1 MENPPSSREKP
12 PQLDDFCRIC
22 LLREPSLRPLA
33 VPLSGVMIPEML
45 YKVTGTMLNLQEQLP
60 RVICERCLVKLELAF
75 SVAEEFRRQEEK
87 LRQFW
92 FKGGVLVDELV
103 AYQRTEESRMKGH
116 SEEVIERLTV
126 GRLDPVDKDTILKQD
141 LEVKQEA
148 SEFCIEILSDD
159 SADEQQQPDVGEP
172 PSPAESELEQ
182 DDNVNDSDYVPDD
195 MVQLD
200 EDGYSDSSHADVP
213 RLGKETTKCP
223 VCSKEF
229 STTLSLK
236 RHYRRHV
243 IRAKE
248 KFKCTKCDKALAS
261 QQELE
266 LHQLSHSNPFK
277 SQPRLRAH
285 QKIHEQRKDPLPSSS
300 FTAKKKFWS
309 WCKFCG
315 KGFGREDRLEQHE
328 ATHEKRRSDGNASV
342 NVYHKLEQI
351 LAKQRQKQ
359 QMECEFCPRTF
370 RNETEL
376 AQHLEKRHNDQLD
389 EKSDNADGRLKCS
402 RCGRTFD
409 TDYKFGMHMK
419 KHANVDSGKFKCVNC
434 DHAFGTNF
442 ELQRHMLRY
451 EKKSEWQKACEKM
464 TPPLTIDTGEK
475 PFFKCPVCDNVF
487 VSRSNYFQHAQTH
500 TEGWPKA
507 QRKSN
512 SVGKAESSG
521 ATTESYEIHLQQGHR
536 DEGAPGEP
544 ANQESDHPSDLPIIR
559 EVAGSYVKEEVPIEE
574 SHTAHEIL
582 PMAESEREPPKPE
595 QIVNK
600 METDHDEV
608 DNLGSEYATEFS
620 IEMLSDDSDDEAL
633 EPPTSGAESTS
644 KSWKCNICGIVIN
657 TTTDASVTRHMLMHE
672 NIQNG
677 TYECE
682 VCNKRYGFNPGL
694 QQHRRIVH
702 NLKQQASDDSFECEQ
717 CKKYIKK
724 TKYTF
729 HLSCHRNIKLRT
741 IVCEKCDKAFGA
753 KQYLQSHMMTR
764 ACEKVSRSQSRN
776 TL

>member
-1 MENPPSSREKP
+1 MENPPPTREKP

-22 LLREPSLRPLA
+22 LLRKPLLRPLA
-33 VPLSGVMIPEML
+33 VPLSGVMVPEML
-45 YKVTGTMLNLQEQLP
+45 YKVTGTMLNMQEQLP
-60 RVICERCLVKLELAF
+60 RVICERCLVKLELAY
-75 SVAEEFRRQEEK
+75 SVAEEFRRLEEK
-87 LRQFW
+87 LRLFW

-103 AYQRTEESRMKGH
+103 AYQRTEESRVKGH
-116 SEEVIERLTV
+116 AEEVIERLAV
-126 GRLDPVDKDTILKQD
+126 GRLDPFDKGTILKQEP
-141 LEVKQEA
+141 EVKQEA

-159 SADEQQQPDVGEP
+159 SADEQQEPKVGET
-172 PSPAESELEQ
+172 PSPAESDLEQ
-182 DDNVNDSDYVPDD
+182 DDKDNDSDYVPDG
-195 MVQLD
+195 MVDRDDVQID
-200 EDGYSDSSHADVP
+200 EDDYSDSSHADVP

-236 RHYRRHV
+236 RHHRRHI
-243 IRAKE
+243 IRAKG
-248 KFKCTKCDKALAS
+248 KFKCTKCDYALAS

-266 LHQLSHSNPFK
+266 IHQLSHSNVNKKTFYECRYCQMPFK

-285 QKIHEQRKDPLPSSS
+285 QEIHEQRKDPLPSSS
-300 FTAKKKFWS
+300 FTGKKKFWS
-309 WCKFCG
+309 
-315 KGFGREDRLEQHE
+315 
-328 ATHEKRRSDGNASV
+328 DGNAPANV
-342 NVYHKLEQI
+342 NHKLEHI

-359 QMECEFCPRTF
+359 KIECEFCPRTF

-376 AQHLEKRHNDQLD
+376 AQHLERRHNDQLD
-389 EKSDNADGRLKCS
+389 EKSDNADNHLKCS
-402 RCGRTFD
+402 KCGRTFD
-409 TDYKFGMHMK
+409 TDYNFGMHMK
-419 KHANVDSGKFKCVNC
+419 KHANVESGKFKCVNC

-464 TPPLTIDTGEK
+464 TPPLVIDTGVK

-500 TEGWPKA
+500 TEAWPKA
-507 QRKSN
+507 QKKSN
-512 SVGKAESSG
+512 SVVKAKSSG
-521 ATTESYEIHLQQGHR
+521 ATTVLHCNECDTLFSSQESYEIHLQQGHR
-536 DEGAPGEP
+536 DEGVDEGAPGEP
-544 ANQESDHPSDLPIIR
+544 TNQESDHPSDLPIIR
-559 EVAGSYVKEEVPIEE
+559 EVTGSYVKKEAPIEE
-574 SHTAHEIL
+574 CHIAHENL
-582 PMAESEREPPKPE
+582 PMDEYEREPPKPE
-595 QIVNK
+595 Q
-600 METDHDEV
+600 V

-620 IEMLSDDSDDEAL
+620 IEMLSDDPEDEAL
-633 EPPTSGAESTS
+633 EQPTSGAESTS

-776 TL
+776 TP